1 MKRTPYEA
9 AREKRAA
16 VKTADASGEIADSME
31 VRMALMKRVRLGE
44 ITLEDAQAELKR
56 IKRNAK
62 KNGKVTRAQAW
73 RHG

>member
-44 ITLEDAQAELKR
+44 ITLEAAQAELKK
-56 IKRNAK
+56 IKRNASK
-62 KNGKVTRAQAW
+62 QGKITRTQAW
-73 RHG
+73 RNG

>member
-16 VKTADASGEIADSME
+16 VKTADASGEIADSMD
-31 VRMALMKRVRLGE
+31 VRMALMDKVKSGE
-44 ITLEDAQAELKR
+44 ITLEAAQAELKK